1 MANWFLKFIS
11 GKYQGSEFPLEEGRE
26 YTIGRSSDSD
36 LVLVED
42 MVSRQ
47 HAEVKVVDDRVL
59 LHDLGSTNGSFVN
72 GERVRD
78 VQLNE
83 GDRLLFGT
91 SIIKL
96 ARVGGASDSAAYPS
110 VGAISRPLPPVSE
123 ARASEPSG
131 SHTQIPA
138 SPALTPPPISAVSS
152 PPVSSPPVSSSSPSS
167 ASGGRA
173 TLAGAMAGVLEEIGL
188 PELLQLLAAM
198 RKNGTLRLARPET
211 EALLHLREGRIVYAE
226 MSGAPELTAEK
237 AVYRILTWTS
247 GTFILEAMIEKQFP
261 EELEISTEGLVMEAM
276 RLFDEMQQIAYE
288 LPDVKA
294 RLRIASP
301 LVPPLRALQAEML
314 DTLQLVINYGVI
326 EQVLNHSLGSDLE
339 TVQDLIY
346 LLRHKYVTLV

>member
-26 YTIGRSSDSD
+26 YTIGRSSDAD

-47 HAEVKVVDDRVL
+47 HAQVKVVDDRVL

-78 VQLNE
+78 LQLTE

-110 VGAISRPLPPVSE
+110 VGPISRPMPPVPDGRLSE
-123 ARASEPSG
+123 ASG
-131 SHTQIPA
+131 SHTQIP
-138 SPALTPPPISAVSS
+138 SS
-152 PPVSSPPVSSSSPSS
+152 PPPAPPPAPSFAPSSAVSSSSPSA

-198 RKNGTLRLARPET
+198 RKNGTLRLTQPDR

-226 MSGAPELTAEK
+226 ISGTPELTAEK

-247 GTFILEAMIEKQFP
+247 GTFILEAMIDRPFP
-261 EELEISTEGLVMEAM
+261 EDLEYSTEGLVMEAM
-276 RLFDEMQQIAYE
+276 RLYDEMQQIAYE
-288 LPDVKA
+288 LPELRA
-294 RLRIASP
+294 RLRISTP

-314 DTLQLVINYGVI
+314 DTLQLVINFGVI
-326 EQVLNHSLGSDLE
+326 EHVLNHSLGSDLE

-346 LLRHKYVTLV
+346 LLRHKYVTLA